1 MQWDSKYVASPSRAA
16 VLEGCTLAKKIDY
29 EWIESA
35 DAFDDLIATLSDEPR
50 YGLDTEFLRERTY
63 FPQLAL
69 IQLSWSEGVALVDP
83 LAVPVAP
90 LRRLLESD
98 AVAILHAASQ
108 DLEILQRECGMVPK
122 KFFDTQIAGGF
133 TGHGVA
139 SLGNLGRDALD
150 VQIPKGEQLTDWM
163 RRPLAE
169 RERSYAAGDVVHLL
183 DLHDCLGAR
192 LEELGRTSWAAEEME
207 LERKKDRGP
216 RTPEHAWW
224 KIKGKGKFSGSSMGV
239 AQEVA
244 AWRERRAAK
253 LDRLTRNVL
262 SDLALMGVAH
272 RAPKS
277 RQELSRI
284 RGLDARFLSKGAD
297 EEILAA
303 VQRGENLPREEVR
316 TPPKSA
322 GGRGGAAGALCMA
335 WVGAVGEK
343 LGLESSLLANR
354 DDVTGFVRGDDS
366 RLRHGWRH
374 EEVGR
379 DLEGLLA
386 GKLAVSLNG
395 VRELELVPRG

>member
-1 MQWDSKYVASPSRAA
+1 MAKSP
-16 VLEGCTLAKKIDY
+16 EYTWIDD
-29 EWIESA
+29 A
-35 DAFDDLIATLSDEPR
+35 DAFDDLIATLADEPR

-63 FPQLAL
+63 FPHLAL
-69 IQLSWSEGVALVDP
+69 IQLSWPEGVALVDP

-90 LRRLLESD
+90 LRRLLETDS
-98 AVAILHAASQ
+98 VAILHAASQ
-108 DLEILQRECGMVPK
+108 DLEILQRECGTVPREL
-122 KFFDTQIAGGF
+122 FDTQIAGAF

-139 SLGNLGRDALD
+139 SLGNLGRDALG
-150 VQIPKGEQLTDWM
+150 VQIPKGEQLTDWT

-169 RERSYAAGDVVHLL
+169 RERRYAAGDVVHLFA
-183 DLHDCLGAR
+183 LHDHLSAR
-192 LEELGRTSWAAEEME
+192 LEQLGRASWAAEEME
-207 LERKKDRGP
+207 LERQKDRGP
-216 RTPEHAWW
+216 RTPETAWW
-224 KIKGKGKFSGSSMGV
+224 RIKGKGKFSGSSMGV

-277 RQELSRI
+277 RQELTRI
-284 RGLDARFLSKGAD
+284 RGLDGRFLSKGAD

-303 VQRGENLPREEVR
+303 VERGQKLARKDVR
-316 TPPKSA
+316 VPPKNS

-335 WVGAVGEK
+335 WVGATSER
-343 LGLESSLLANR
+343 LGLESSLLASR

-366 RLRHGWRH
+366 RLRRGWRY

-379 DLEGLLA
+379 ELEELLA
-386 GKLAVSLNG
+386 GEMAIGLDG
-395 VRELELVPRG
+395 TRELELVPRG